1 MANDRGE
8 SGIGN
13 WTVRVSDAENE
24 FTGKWHSWRL
34 ILWGSSI
41 NPALAKPHPLPGTE
55 EDPST
60 TTPIEPLPQPTVS
73 PPHESEPSSSPSPS
87 SGFWPWSAERK
98 WLWIYG
104 SIAVITFFVSIVGV
118 WYCIQRRK
126 ARLLQTHGEG
136 REDYEFEVLL
146 NEGGE
151 RISQRRA
158 GELYDAFA
166 GGEEYLPDEI
176 DGGKGRRRSGPGID
190 DREMGG
196 FLADSED
203 DDEEEED
210 VVDEKGDQRLLKRKQ

>member
-1 MANDRGE
+1 M
-8 SGIGN
+8 
-13 WTVRVSDAENE
+13 
-24 FTGKWHSWRL
+24 
-34 ILWGSSI
+34 
-41 NPALAKPHPLPGTE
+41 
-55 EDPST
+55 
-60 TTPIEPLPQPTVS
+60 TTPIETLPQPTVS
-73 PPHESEPSSSPSPS
+73 PPHESEPPSSSP

-98 WLWIYG
+98 WIWIYG
-104 SIAVITFFVSIVGV
+104 SIAVITLFVSIVGV

-146 NEGGE
+146 NDGDEG
-151 RISQRRA
+151 ISQRRA

-176 DGGKGRRRSGPGID
+176 DAGRGRRRSGEEID

-203 DDEEEED
+203 DDD
-210 VVDEKGDQRLLKRKQ
+210 VVDEKGDQRLLKGKQ